1 MRGGVMNNRHM
12 KIFVQV
18 YEKLSMTLA
27 AEALYISQPSVSQAI
42 KELEEY
48 YGVRLFERYPKR
60 LYPTPEGDLLYNY
73 CRQILGLYDEA
84 KKDILSLTGKTTISV
99 GANISAGTVLIEKY
113 IDRFHEK
120 YPDVRVFVK
129 VAGSSALTNM
139 LTRHQLDFALI
150 EDLIFD
156 TKLIQKPFYNDRIV
170 FICSPDDPMASKKN
184 IKFDDL
190 RGRDFLLRN
199 RGVGVRDKFD
209 YLMKLH
215 DIEVEPLWE
224 SANTKALINAAKAG
238 YGIAV
243 LPYLL
248 VREDIESGNVAQ
260 MDVESEALTR
270 KLNITYH
277 KDKIFN
283 KWSKELIDIIESYS
297 EEPGPD
303 GQSG

>member
-12 KIFVQV
+12 KIFVHV

-84 KKDILSLTGKTTISV
+84 KKDILSLTGKAAISV

>member
-1 MRGGVMNNRHM
+1 MNNRHM

-260 MDVESEALTR
+260 MNVESEALTR

>member
-1 MRGGVMNNRHM
+1 MNNRHM
-12 KIFVQV
+12 KIFVEV

-27 AEALYISQPSVSQAI
+27 AEALFISQPSVSQAI

-73 CRQILGLYDEA
+73 CQQILGLFDEA
-84 KKDILSLTGKTTISV
+84 KKDILSISGKATISV
-99 GANISAGTVLIEKY
+99 GANISVGTVLIRKY
-113 IDRFHEK
+113 IDKFHEK
-120 YPDVRVFVK
+120 YPDVKIFVK
-129 VAGSSALTNM
+129 VAGSSVLTD
-139 LTRHQLDFALI
+139 LLSRHKLDFALM

-156 TKLIQKPFYNDRIV
+156 SSLIQKPFYNDKIV
-170 FICSPDDPMASKKN
+170 FVCSKDNPLAEKKN
-184 IKFDDL
+184 IKFEDL
-190 RGRDFLLRN
+190 RDEEFLLRN

-224 SANTKALINAAKAG
+224 SANTRSLINAAEAG

-248 VREDIESGNVAQ
+248 VKKEIDNGEIAQ
-260 MDVESEALTR
+260 MDVEHEALTR
-270 KLNITYH
+270 NLNITYH
-277 KDKIFN
+277 KDKLFN
-283 KWSKELIDIIESYS
+283 KWIRDFIDIIESC
-297 EEPGPD
+297 EAD
-303 GQSG
+303 QK

>member
-1 MRGGVMNNRHM
+1 MNNRHM
-12 KIFVQV
+12 KIFVEV

-27 AEALYISQPSVSQAI
+27 AEALFISQPSVSQAI

-73 CRQILGLYDEA
+73 CQQILGLFDEA
-84 KKDILSLTGKTTISV
+84 KKDILSISGKATINV
-99 GANISAGTVLIEKY
+99 GANISVGTVLIRKY
-113 IDRFHEK
+113 IDKFHEK
-120 YPDVRVFVK
+120 YPDVKIFVK
-129 VAGSSALTNM
+129 VAGSSVLTD
-139 LTRHQLDFALI
+139 LLSRHKLDFALM

-156 TKLIQKPFYNDRIV
+156 SSLIQKPFYNDKIV
-170 FICSPDDPMASKKN
+170 FVCSKDNPLAEKKN
-184 IKFDDL
+184 IKFEDL
-190 RGRDFLLRN
+190 RDEEFLLRN

-224 SANTKALINAAKAG
+224 SANTRSLINAAEAG

-248 VREDIESGNVAQ
+248 VKKEIDNGEIAQ
-260 MDVESEALTR
+260 MDVEHEALTR
-270 KLNITYH
+270 NLNITYH
-277 KDKIFN
+277 KDKLFN
-283 KWSKELIDIIESYS
+283 KWIRDFIDIIESC
-297 EEPGPD
+297 EAD
-303 GQSG
+303 QK